1 MNWSKTY
8 CILNRTLAK
17 KLLSLALCCVYGQFV
32 LSFNINEIQPFCIS
46 YSGESAEIDEETALR
61 LVEGLE
67 QVADAAMQSQ
77 QDAPSEIIKEQ
88 LTYDHLFY
96 DEALRDSVTVLQDF
110 YYDKIDENIGKLR
123 DLEEKIEQHDLI
135 SAEVLRNQIIA
146 ENIIEQASKEV
157 LSLYLKH
164 EQGLFDTNDSLE
176 LLMWAH
182 SCYNLYGKAVLM
194 AQVLHNSMN
203 NISLLFDEDCPESLP
218 RSALL
223 TNNREIILELFP
235 NPNSDI
241 LYIHS
246 NKEQIKDASIQI
258 VDLDGKIILQS
269 EINFEHGISLA
280 NIALSSGVYIIEI
293 TFEYNNII
301 ENQRKK
307 LVYLR

>member
-88 LTYDHLFY
+88 LTYDHVY
-96 DEALRDSVTVLQDF
+96 YNEQLRDSVQVLEDF
-110 YYDKIDENIGKLR
+110 YYTKLDENIGKLR
-123 DLEEKIEQHDLI
+123 AMEEKIEDHDYS
-135 SAEVLRNQIIA
+135 SAETLRNLIIA
-146 ENIIEQASKEV
+146 ENTVVQASKEV

-164 EQGLFDTNDSLE
+164 EQGLFDSNDSLD
-176 LLMWAH
+176 LLMWAT

-194 AQVLHNSMN
+194 AQILHNSMN
-203 NISLLFDEDCPESLP
+203 NTSVLFEEDCPESLP
-218 RSALL
+218 RSASLQ
-223 TNNREIILELFP
+223 RKDEIILELYP
-235 NPNSDI
+235 NPNRDV
-241 LYIHS
+241 LYIQS
-246 NKEQIKDASIQI
+246 SQETVSEAI
-258 VDLDGKIILQS
+258 VIIRDLEGKVVFQGD
-269 EINFEHGISLA
+269 INFEKGLDLNNVSL
-280 NIALSSGVYIIEI
+280 SYGVYIVELS
-293 TFEYNNII
+293 FEYDNIRQ
-301 ENQRKK
+301 NHHKK
-307 LVYLR
+307 LVFLK